1 MFGMYPQGLIIGEF
15 MNSYVLEKRTSEA
28 IFYDID
34 CTNLLDVIE
43 TITSVTSVLS
53 DQIGLTFLGAAI
65 NSDLITFPDGYS
77 AAIGKVI
84 SVQISGGA
92 IPTPQVNQLYTI
104 RALFVTSEANTR
116 EATVLLNVTNVPVQT
131 GRVI

>member
-1 MFGMYPQGLIIGEF
+1 
-15 MNSYVLEKRTSEA
+15 MNSYVLEKRTSEI

-34 CTNLLDVIE
+34 CTNILDTIE
-43 TITSVTSVLS
+43 TIISITSFSA
-53 DQIGLTFLGAAI
+53 DQTGLTFAGQAI
-65 NSDLITFPDGYS
+65 NSVPVDFPDGYS

-84 SVQISGGA
+84 SVRISGGV

-104 RALFVTSEANTR
+104 RALFVTSESNTR
-116 EATVLLNVTNVPVQT
+116 EATVLLNVTNIPVQT

>member
-1 MFGMYPQGLIIGEF
+1 
-15 MNSYVLEKRTSEA
+15 MNSYVLEKRTSES

-34 CTNLLDVIE
+34 CTNILDVLE
-43 TITSVTSVLS
+43 TITSITSILA
-53 DQIGLTFLGAAI
+53 DQVGLVFSGQAI
-65 NSDLITFPDGYS
+65 NAVPVTFSDGYS

-84 SVQISGGA
+84 SVQISGGV

-104 RALFVTSEANTR
+104 RALFVTSEGNTR
-116 EATVLLNVTNVPVQT
+116 EATVLLNVTNVPVQA

>member
-1 MFGMYPQGLIIGEF
+1 
-15 MNSYVLEKRTSEA
+15 MNSYVLEKRTSES

-34 CTNLLDVIE
+34 CTNILEVLE
-43 TITSVTSVLS
+43 TITSITSILA
-53 DQIGLTFLGAAI
+53 DQVGLVFAGQAI
-65 NSDLITFPDGYS
+65 NAVPVTFSDGYS

-84 SVQISGGA
+84 SVQISGGV

-104 RALFVTSEANTR
+104 RALFVTSEGNTR
-116 EATVLLNVTNVPVQT
+116 EATVLLNVTNVPVQA